1 MNDNL
6 NLFKEGEERT
16 REMARKGGK
25 ASGEARRKRK
35 KLKDSLEIILTMPID
50 KGKIKELE
58 SIKTF
63 KDIGKANINVQDSL
77 LHSLI
82 VTAMMGGKDGNAAMK
97 LIYEILGEQEEPN
110 SPTQVTSVYD
120 TSFLKE
126 KTDEE
131 LRLLLER
138 KKKGGGQ

>member
-63 KDIGKANINVQDSL
+63 KDIGKANINVQDTL